1 MIEGPNQFLIFLY
14 IGELVVGLGFEKRQ
28 GGVHGS
34 FRRICISHF
43 ESIKHSANISALI
56 YCKIS
61 RIANDV
67 EAEKGS
73 GWSLVFDFK
82 MLCEAVV
89 NFCAEIFIGSQDEDV
104 VDINRNNDVRNEV
117 DVD

>member
-1 MIEGPNQFLIFLY
+1 MRLCFQE
-14 IGELVVGLGFEKRQ
+14 RQ
-28 GGVHGS
+28 GGIHWS
-34 FRRICISHF
+34 FRCIRIGHF
-43 ESIKHSANISALI
+43 EPIEHSANISALI

-89 NFCAEIFIGSQDEDV
+89 NFCAEIFIGSQDEVV
-104 VDINRNNDVRNEV
+104 VDINRNNDVRDKV
-117 DVD
+117 DVDGGCHGGRTTGC